1 DPAFGQDIR
10 SKMVVCPEP
19 AKVAVANPAPA
30 KSDTPAQA
38 VKSPDSSPAAGT
50 CFDMQSQLVL
60 TRLKTR
66 VDPVITNEMRY
77 YLKSSAQVVVRVKAR
92 ITETGDLIVT
102 SMQDGNPIINAAVR
116 SAVSQ
121 WKFSPI
127 RDNNG
132 VRCVDTE
139 IPIVIKLGQ

>member
-1 DPAFGQDIR
+1 
-10 SKMVVCPEP
+10 
-19 AKVAVANPAPA
+19 
-30 KSDTPAQA
+30 
-38 VKSPDSSPAAGT
+38 
-50 CFDMQSQLVL
+50 MQSQLVL

-66 VDPVITNEMRY
+66 VDPIITNEMRY

-92 ITETGDLIVT
+92 ISETGDLTIT

-116 SAVSQ
+116 TAVAQ

-132 VRCVDTE
+132 TRCVDTE